1 MSIEFIRKL
10 LFSIAG
16 LTAFYLIFMF
26 ILHEDL
32 TSPIRGWKRRLI
44 PGLLMLIAGIFIS
57 KLLISPDLLY
67 FVLPEQS
74 WLDLLDIKSG
84 FVRRALMDSVI
95 PLIAASIFEISI
107 TAAQI
112 SLIDKLLFAWRGK
125 RLPYIF
131 ALLTLSGIAGTSAA
145 TIFSIIMGSPDLM
158 AQTTY
163 LLNQMSLIIGIVLST
178 IFILLIIIN
187 ILNALVPKKERI

>member
-1 MSIEFIRKL
+1 MSIEFMRKL

-32 TSPIRGWKRRLI
+32 TAPIRGWKKRLI
-44 PGLLMLIAGIFIS
+44 PGLLMLIAGIFVS
-57 KLLISPDLLY
+57 KLLVSPDLLH
-67 FVLPEQS
+67 FFIPQQS

-84 FVRRALMDSVI
+84 FIRRALMDSVI
-95 PLIAASIFEISI
+95 PLIAASVFEISI

-125 RLPYIF
+125 RLPYSI
-131 ALLTLSGIAGTSAA
+131 ALLALSGIAGTSAV
-145 TIFSIIMGSPDLM
+145 TLFSIIMGSPDLM

-163 LLNQMSLIIGIVLST
+163 ILNQLSLVIGIILST
-178 IFILLIIIN
+178 IFLLLIIIN
-187 ILNALVPKKERI
+187 ILNAVIPKKDRI